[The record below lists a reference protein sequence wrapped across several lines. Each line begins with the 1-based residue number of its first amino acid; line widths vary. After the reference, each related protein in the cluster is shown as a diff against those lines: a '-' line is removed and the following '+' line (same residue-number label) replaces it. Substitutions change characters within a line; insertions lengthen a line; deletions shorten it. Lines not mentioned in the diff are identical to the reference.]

1 MRKLSLF
8 ASLCI
13 LATSLVA
20 TAPAHAQDVHANVRL
35 NTGGSHIYYDNEPNV
50 VLVPGTRVYYSPYGN
65 DDVYRYR
72 NSWYVN
78 RGGMWY
84 RANSYRGPYYV
95 TRHVPYQIMN
105 VPSDWRDQY
114 RRDHWRDN
122 RDDNNRDYN
131 HRDNNNDDWH
141 RHHRD

>member
-1 MRKLSLF
+1 
-8 ASLCI
+8 
-13 LATSLVA
+13 
-20 TAPAHAQDVHANVRL
+20 
-35 NTGGSHIYYDNEPNV
+35 
-50 VLVPGTRVYYSPYGN
+50 
-65 DDVYRYR
+65 
-72 NSWYVN
+72 
-78 RGGMWY
+78 
-84 RANSYRGPYYV
+84 V